1 MKVSGAKQVHYD
13 SGPNMTPLVDVVMV
27 ILIFL
32 MLAGN
37 FGTNEHYMISKTPMH
52 ATGGGKVDV
61 DPAKVAQQVIEVWI
75 QQNGDFRFQNQGGAA
90 TAWQHDPED
99 FKSALEQKAGQ
110 FKAAGGLDNV
120 EIVLKPAANTKW
132 QALAPLY
139 AAALRANYTKVA
151 FAMSNGGR

>member
-52 ATGGGKVDV
+52 ATGGGRVEV
-61 DPAKVAQQVIEVWI
+61 DPTKVAQQVIEVWI
-75 QQNGDFRFQNQGGAA
+75 QPNGDFRFQKQGGG
-90 TAWQHDPED
+90 TAWQHDPKD
-99 FKSALEQKAGQ
+99 FQAALEGMADQ
-110 FKAAGGLDNV
+110 FKGAGGLDNV
-120 EIVLKPAANTKW
+120 EVILKPSANTK
-132 QALAPLY
+132 
-139 AAALRANYTKVA
+139 
-151 FAMSNGGR
+151 